1 MSDIHDTTDNTPN
14 PAAHPATRI
23 GLVIL
28 NRIDLRLMGLL
39 MAVTAAAAT
48 VGLTA

>member
-1 MSDIHDTTDNTPN
+1 MSDIHTTTDTTR
-14 PAAHPATRI
+14 ATATAVT
-23 GLVIL
+23 LMIL

-39 MAVTAAAAT
+39 MVVTAAAAT